1 MDSIDILLNK
11 INYKFPKGYPDMS
24 DEQDILL
31 LESILKELE
40 IEVDL
45 EETKLSP
52 AELSKDATFGGGK
65 KVPRIEILIDKIT
78 NKESLE
84 LENGGS
90 FTVTDT
96 GKVLSQ
102 LKGKTKIDK
111 AIVLGVDEDGKTITT
126 SDLKKTA
133 DFGGGGGMRGG
144 SELTAQAESA
154 QCIANAIRYSSSDDI
169 TEESINDQ
177 TIQSSKSKVE
187 VTDFDSA
194 SNLLKNNKGWLISSV
209 SIANALAKQYPGSF
223 IHNRGSEWVQKL
235 NNKVKPL
242 LKEVGIQDINKWNP
256 ADIWMV
262 SPEESDIEWPG
273 SLEEIN
279 ILLLEKFNAG
289 LIIGVS
295 LKKADKNV
303 TLKVFNAGTSDGKK
317 YKMKGVDV
325 SPSHAKAYIILDDG
339 SKIEFRNFSALTGF
353 MGELGLKKAAGGKV
367 GYSIIKKAFADN
379 NITLSS
385 PNEIKDEVLNE
396 DPKFKAKFEKLWKN
410 ISELSS
416 ADFNQYYDDPKKTIN
431 QKYSYRISKFL
442 ALEIVDALNKAEKPN
457 EIISDLIG
465 YASSQTKESSV
476 FVKAF

>member
-1 MDSIDILLNK
+1 MDVLDLFFKKFS
-11 INYKFPKGYPDMS
+11 YKFPKGYPDMNN
-24 DEQDILL
+24 EQDVLL
-31 LESILKELE
+31 MENLLKELK
-40 IEVDL
+40 IGVDL

-52 AELSKDATFGGGK
+52 AELSKDATFSGGR

-84 LENGGS
+84 LEDGGS

-96 GKVLSQ
+96 EKVLSQ

-111 AIVLGVDEDGKTITT
+111 AITLGVNEDGKTITT

-154 QCIANAIRYSSSDDI
+154 QCIANAIRYSIGEI
-169 TEESINDQ
+169 TEEDITDEA
-177 TIQSSKSKVE
+177 IQNSKSKVE

-194 SNLLKNNKGWLISSV
+194 SNLLKTNKGWLISSV
-209 SIANALAKQYPGSF
+209 SIANALASQYPGSF
-223 IHNRGSEWVQKL
+223 IHNRGSEWVQRL
-235 NNKVKPL
+235 NNKVKPF

-262 SPEESDIEWPG
+262 SPDELNIEWPN
-273 SLEEIN
+273 SLGEIN
-279 ILLLEKFNAG
+279 VLLLEKFNEG
-289 LIIGVS
+289 KIIGVS

-303 TLKVFNAGTSDGKK
+303 TLKVYNAGTSEGKK
-317 YKMKGVDV
+317 YEMKGVDV
-325 SPSHAKAYIILDDG
+325 SPSHAKAYVILDDG
-339 SKIEFRNFSALTGF
+339 SKIEFRNFNALTGF

-367 GYSIIKKAFADN
+367 GYTIIKKAFNDN
-379 NITLSS
+379 GFNLSS

-396 DPKFKAKFEKLWKN
+396 DPKFKDKFEKLWKN
-410 ISELSS
+410 IPELSS
-416 ADFNQYYDDPKKTIN
+416 ADFDQYYDDPKKTIN

-442 ALEIVDALNKAEKPN
+442 ALEIIDALNKAENPN

>member
-1 MDSIDILLNK
+1 M
-11 INYKFPKGYPDMS
+11 
-24 DEQDILL
+24 
-31 LESILKELE
+31 ESILKELGV
-40 IEVDL
+40 EVEL

-52 AELSKDATFGGGK
+52 SELSKDATFGGGK
-65 KVPRIEILIDKIT
+65 KVPRIEILINKIT
-78 NKESLE
+78 NNEPLE
-84 LENGGS
+84 LDKGGF
-90 FTVTDT
+90 FTVTD
-96 GKVLSQ
+96 KKEVLSQ
-102 LKGKTKIDK
+102 LQGKTKIDK
-111 AIVLGVDEDGKTITT
+111 AITLGIDEDGKTITT
-126 SDLKKTA
+126 SELKKTS

-154 QCIANAIRYSSSDDI
+154 QCIANAIRYSTGEITEKDI
-169 TEESINDQ
+169 TDEA
-177 TIQSSKSKVE
+177 IQNSKSKVE

-194 SNLLKNNKGWLISSV
+194 SNLLKTNKGWLISSV
-209 SIANALAKQYPGSF
+209 SIANALASQYPGSF

-235 NNKVKPL
+235 NNAVKPL

-262 SPEESDIEWPG
+262 NPDEMNISWPNNLG
-273 SLEEIN
+273 EIN
-279 ILLLEKFNAG
+279 ALLLEKFNEG
-289 LIIGVS
+289 KIIGVS

-303 TLKVFNAGTSDGKK
+303 TLKVYNAGASEGKK
-317 YKMKGVDV
+317 YEMKGVDV
-325 SPSHAKAYIILDDG
+325 SPSHAKAYVILDDG

-379 NITLSS
+379 GFNLSS
-385 PNEIKDEVLNE
+385 PNEIKDKVLN
-396 DPKFKAKFEKLWKN
+396 DDSDFKAKFEKLWKN
-410 ISELSS
+410 IPELSS
-416 ADFNQYYDDPKKTIN
+416 VDFDQYYDDPKKTIN

-442 ALEIVDALNKAEKPN
+442 ALEIIDALNKANNPN

>member
-1 MDSIDILLNK
+1 MDVLDLFFKKYS
-11 INYKFPKGYPDMS
+11 YKFPKGYPDMNN
-24 DEQDILL
+24 EQDVLL
-31 LESILKELE
+31 LESILRELE
-40 IEVDL
+40 IGVDL

-52 AELSKDATFGGGK
+52 AELSKDATFSGGRK
-65 KVPRIEILIDKIT
+65 IPRIEILIDKIT

-90 FTVTDT
+90 FTVTDIE
-96 GKVLSQ
+96 KVLSQ
-102 LKGKTKIDK
+102 LKGKTKVDK
-111 AIVLGVDEDGKTITT
+111 AIVLGVNEDGKTITT

-154 QCIANAIRYSSSDDI
+154 QCIANAIRYSTGEI
-169 TEESINDQ
+169 TEEDITNEA
-177 TIQSSKSKVE
+177 IQNSKSKVE

-194 SNLLKNNKGWLISSV
+194 SNLLKTNKGWLISSV
-209 SIANALAKQYPGSF
+209 SIANALASQYPGSF
-223 IHNRGSEWVQKL
+223 IHNRGSEWVQRL
-235 NNKVKPL
+235 NNKVKPF

-262 SPEESDIEWPG
+262 SPDELDIEWPNNLG
-273 SLEEIN
+273 EIN
-279 ILLLEKFNAG
+279 VLLLEKFNEG
-289 LIIGVS
+289 KIIGVS

-303 TLKVFNAGTSDGKK
+303 TLKVFNAGASEGKK
-317 YKMKGVDV
+317 YEMKGVDV
-325 SPSHAKAYIILDDG
+325 SPSHAKAYVILDDG
-339 SKIEFRNFSALTGF
+339 SKIEFRNFNALTGF

-367 GYSIIKKAFADN
+367 GYTIIKKAFNDN
-379 NITLSS
+379 GFSLSS

-396 DPKFKAKFEKLWKN
+396 DPKFKDKFEKLWKN

-416 ADFNQYYDDPKKTIN
+416 ADFDQYYDDPKKTIN

-442 ALEIVDALNKAEKPN
+442 ALEIINALNKAENPN

>member
-1 MDSIDILLNK
+1 MDVLDLFFKKYS
-11 INYKFPKGYPDMS
+11 YKFPKGYPDMNN
-24 DEQDILL
+24 EQDVLL
-31 LESILKELE
+31 LESILRELE
-40 IEVDL
+40 IGVDL

-52 AELSKDATFGGGK
+52 AELSKDATFSGGRK
-65 KVPRIEILIDKIT
+65 IPRIEILIDKIT

-84 LENGGS
+84 LEDGGS
-90 FTVTDT
+90 FTVTDIE
-96 GKVLSQ
+96 KVLSQ
-102 LKGKTKIDK
+102 LKGKTKVDK
-111 AIVLGVDEDGKTITT
+111 AIVLGVNEDGKTITT

-154 QCIANAIRYSSSDDI
+154 QCIANAIRYSTGEI
-169 TEESINDQ
+169 TEEDITDEA
-177 TIQSSKSKVE
+177 IQNSKSKVE

-194 SNLLKNNKGWLISSV
+194 SNLLKTNKGWLISSV
-209 SIANALAKQYPGSF
+209 SIANALASQYPGSF
-223 IHNRGSEWVQKL
+223 IHNRGSEWVQRL
-235 NNKVKPL
+235 NNKVKPF

-262 SPEESDIEWPG
+262 SPDELDIEWPNNLG
-273 SLEEIN
+273 EIN
-279 ILLLEKFNAG
+279 VLLLEKFNEG
-289 LIIGVS
+289 KIIGVS

-303 TLKVFNAGTSDGKK
+303 TLKVFNAGASEGKK
-317 YKMKGVDV
+317 YEMKGVDV
-325 SPSHAKAYIILDDG
+325 SPSHAKAYVILDDG
-339 SKIEFRNFSALTGF
+339 SKIEFRNFNALTGF

-367 GYSIIKKAFADN
+367 GYTIIKKAFNDN
-379 NITLSS
+379 GFSLSS

-396 DPKFKAKFEKLWKN
+396 DPKFKDKFEKLWKN

-416 ADFNQYYDDPKKTIN
+416 ADFDQYYDDPKKTIN

-442 ALEIVDALNKAEKPN
+442 ALEIINALNKAENPN

>member
-1 MDSIDILLNK
+1 MDVLDLFFKKYS
-11 INYKFPKGYPDMS
+11 YKFPKGYPDMNN
-24 DEQDILL
+24 EQDVLL
-31 LESILKELE
+31 LESILRELE
-40 IEVDL
+40 IGVDL

-52 AELSKDATFGGGK
+52 AELSKDATFSGGR

-90 FTVTDT
+90 FTVTDIE
-96 GKVLSQ
+96 KVLSQ
-102 LKGKTKIDK
+102 LKGKTKVDK
-111 AIVLGVDEDGKTITT
+111 AIVLGVNEDGKTITT

-154 QCIANAIRYSSSDDI
+154 QCIANAIRYSTGEI
-169 TEESINDQ
+169 TEEDITDEA
-177 TIQSSKSKVE
+177 IQNSKSKVE

-194 SNLLKNNKGWLISSV
+194 SNLLKTNKGWLISSV
-209 SIANALAKQYPGSF
+209 SIANALASQYPGSF
-223 IHNRGSEWVQKL
+223 IHNRGSEWVQRL
-235 NNKVKPL
+235 NNKVKPF

-262 SPEESDIEWPG
+262 SPDELDIEWPNNLG
-273 SLEEIN
+273 EIN
-279 ILLLEKFNAG
+279 VLLLEKFNEG
-289 LIIGVS
+289 KIIGVS

-303 TLKVFNAGTSDGKK
+303 TLKVFNAGASEGKK
-317 YKMKGVDV
+317 YEMKGVDV
-325 SPSHAKAYIILDDG
+325 SPSHAKAYVILDDG
-339 SKIEFRNFSALTGF
+339 SKIEFRNFNALTGF

-367 GYSIIKKAFADN
+367 GYTIIKKAFNDN
-379 NITLSS
+379 GFSLSS

-396 DPKFKAKFEKLWKN
+396 DPKFKDKFEKLWKN

-416 ADFNQYYDDPKKTIN
+416 ADFDQYYDDPKKTIN

-442 ALEIVDALNKAEKPN
+442 ALEIINALNKAENPN

>member
-1 MDSIDILLNK
+1 MDVLDLFFKKYS
-11 INYKFPKGYPDMS
+11 YKFPKGYPDMNN
-24 DEQDILL
+24 EQDVLL
-31 LESILKELE
+31 LESILRELE
-40 IEVDL
+40 IGVDL

-52 AELSKDATFGGGK
+52 AELSKDATFSGGRK
-65 KVPRIEILIDKIT
+65 IPRIEILIDKIT

-90 FTVTDT
+90 FTVTDIE
-96 GKVLSQ
+96 KVLSQ
-102 LKGKTKIDK
+102 LKGKTKVDK
-111 AIVLGVDEDGKTITT
+111 AIVLGVNEDGKTITT

-154 QCIANAIRYSSSDDI
+154 QCIANAIRYSTGEI
-169 TEESINDQ
+169 TEEDITDEA
-177 TIQSSKSKVE
+177 IQNSKSKVE

-194 SNLLKNNKGWLISSV
+194 SNLLKTNKGWLISSV
-209 SIANALAKQYPGSF
+209 SIANALASQYPGSF
-223 IHNRGSEWVQKL
+223 IHNRGSEWVQRL
-235 NNKVKPL
+235 NNKVKPF

-262 SPEESDIEWPG
+262 SPDELDIEWPNNLG
-273 SLEEIN
+273 EIN
-279 ILLLEKFNAG
+279 VLLLEKFNEG
-289 LIIGVS
+289 KIIGVS

-303 TLKVFNAGTSDGKK
+303 TLKVFNAGASEGKK
-317 YKMKGVDV
+317 YEMKGVDV
-325 SPSHAKAYIILDDG
+325 SPSHAKAYVILDDG
-339 SKIEFRNFSALTGF
+339 SKIEFRNFNALTGF

-367 GYSIIKKAFADN
+367 GYTIIKKAFNDN
-379 NITLSS
+379 GFSLSS

-396 DPKFKAKFEKLWKN
+396 DPKFKDKFEKLWKN

-416 ADFNQYYDDPKKTIN
+416 ADFDQYYDDPKKTIN

-442 ALEIVDALNKAEKPN
+442 ALEIINALNKAENPN

>member
-1 MDSIDILLNK
+1 MDALDLFLKKYS
-11 INYKFPKGYPDMS
+11 YKFDKGYPDMNN
-24 DEQDILL
+24 DKDVLL
-31 LESILKELE
+31 LESLLNEFNIS
-40 IEVDL
+40 ISL
-45 EETKLSP
+45 EETALTPS
-52 AELSKDATFGGGK
+52 ELSKDATLKGGN
-65 KVPRIEILIDKIT
+65 KVPRIEILIQKIQ
-78 NKESLE
+78 KGDELE
-84 LENGGS
+84 LNDGS
-90 FTVTDT
+90 KFKVINT
-96 GKVLSQ
+96 KEVLSQ
-102 LKGKTKIDK
+102 LQGKTKIDK
-111 AIVLGVDEDGKTITT
+111 AITLGIDENGKTITT

-154 QCIANAIRYSSSDDI
+154 QCIANAIRYSSSEDI

-317 YKMKGVDV
+317 YEMKGVDV

-410 ISELSS
+410 IPELSS

>member
-1 MDSIDILLNK
+1 MDVLDLFFKKFS
-11 INYKFPKGYPDMS
+11 YKFDKGYPDMNN
-24 DEQDILL
+24 DQDILL
-31 LESILKELE
+31 MESILKELK
-40 IEVDL
+40 IGVNL

-52 AELSKDATFGGGK
+52 AELSKDATFSGGR

-84 LENGGS
+84 LEDGGS
-90 FTVTDT
+90 FTVTDIE
-96 GKVLSQ
+96 KVLSQ

-111 AIVLGVDEDGKTITT
+111 AIVLGVNEDGETITT

-154 QCIANAIRYSSSDDI
+154 QCIANAIRYSIGEI
-169 TEESINDQ
+169 TEEDITDEA
-177 TIQSSKSKVE
+177 IQNSKSKVE

-194 SNLLKNNKGWLISSV
+194 SNLLKTNKGWLISSV
-209 SIANALAKQYPGSF
+209 SIANALASQYPGSF
-223 IHNRGSEWVQKL
+223 IHNRGSEWVQRL
-235 NNKVKPL
+235 NNKVKPF

-262 SPEESDIEWPG
+262 SPDELNIEWPN
-273 SLEEIN
+273 SLGEIN
-279 ILLLEKFNAG
+279 VLLLEKFNEG
-289 LIIGVS
+289 KIIGVS
-295 LKKADKNV
+295 LKKADRNV
-303 TLKVFNAGTSDGKK
+303 TLKVFNSGDSEGKK
-317 YKMKGVDV
+317 YEIKGVDV
-325 SPSHAKAYIILDDG
+325 SPSHAKAYVILDDG
-339 SKIEFRNFSALTGF
+339 SKIEFRNFNALTGF

-367 GYSIIKKAFADN
+367 GYTIIKKAFNDN
-379 NITLSS
+379 GFSLSS

-396 DPKFKAKFEKLWKN
+396 DPKFKDKFEKLWKN
-410 ISELSS
+410 IPELSS
-416 ADFNQYYDDPKKTIN
+416 ADFDQYYDDPKKTIN

-442 ALEIVDALNKAEKPN
+442 ALEIIDALNKAENPN

>member
-1 MDSIDILLNK
+1 MDALDLFLKKYS
-11 INYKFPKGYPDMS
+11 YKFPKGYPDMNN
-24 DEQDILL
+24 EQDVLL
-31 LESILKELE
+31 MESILRELE
-40 IEVDL
+40 IGVDL

-52 AELSKDATFGGGK
+52 AELSKDATFSGGR

-84 LENGGS
+84 LEDGGS
-90 FTVTDT
+90 FTVTDIE
-96 GKVLSQ
+96 KVLSQ
-102 LKGKTKIDK
+102 LKGKTKVDK
-111 AIVLGVDEDGKTITT
+111 AIVLGVNEDGKTITT

-154 QCIANAIRYSSSDDI
+154 QCIANAIRYSTGEI
-169 TEESINDQ
+169 TEEDITDEA
-177 TIQSSKSKVE
+177 IQNSKNKVK

-194 SNLLKNNKGWLISSV
+194 SNLLKTNKGWLISSV
-209 SIANALAKQYPGSF
+209 SIANALASQYPGSF
-223 IHNRGSEWVQKL
+223 IHNRGSEWVQRL
-235 NNKVKPL
+235 NNKVKPF

-262 SPEESDIEWPG
+262 SPDELDIEWPNNLG
-273 SLEEIN
+273 EIN
-279 ILLLEKFNAG
+279 VLLLEKFNEG
-289 LIIGVS
+289 KIIGVS

-303 TLKVFNAGTSDGKK
+303 TLKVFNAGASEGKK
-317 YKMKGVDV
+317 YEMKGVDV
-325 SPSHAKAYIILDDG
+325 SPSHAKAYVILDDG
-339 SKIEFRNFSALTGF
+339 SKIEFRNFNALTGF

-367 GYSIIKKAFADN
+367 GYTIIKKAFNDN
-379 NITLSS
+379 GFSLSS

-396 DPKFKAKFEKLWKN
+396 DPKFKDKFEKLWKN

-416 ADFNQYYDDPKKTIN
+416 ADFDQYYDDPKKTIN

-442 ALEIVDALNKAEKPN
+442 ALEIINALNKAENPN

>member
-1 MDSIDILLNK
+1 MDALDLFLKKYS
-11 INYKFPKGYPDMS
+11 YKFPKGYPDMNN
-24 DEQDILL
+24 EQDVLL
-31 LESILKELE
+31 MESILKELE
-40 IEVDL
+40 IGIDL

-52 AELSKDATFGGGK
+52 AELSKDATFSGGR

-84 LENGGS
+84 LEDGGS

-96 GKVLSQ
+96 EKVLSQ

-111 AIVLGVDEDGKTITT
+111 AITLGVNEDGKTITT

-154 QCIANAIRYSSSDDI
+154 QCIANAIRYSTGEI
-169 TEESINDQ
+169 TEEDITNKA
-177 TIQSSKSKVE
+177 IQNSKSKVE

-194 SNLLKNNKGWLISSV
+194 SNLLKTNKGWLISSV
-209 SIANALAKQYPGSF
+209 SIANALASQYPGSF

-235 NNKVKPL
+235 NNKVKPF

-262 SPEESDIEWPG
+262 SPDELDIEWPN
-273 SLEEIN
+273 SLGEIN
-279 ILLLEKFNAG
+279 VLLLKKFNEG
-289 LIIGVS
+289 KIIGVS

-303 TLKVFNAGTSDGKK
+303 TLKVYNAGTSEGKK
-317 YKMKGVDV
+317 YEMKGVDV
-325 SPSHAKAYIILDDG
+325 SPSHAKAYVILDDG
-339 SKIEFRNFSALTGF
+339 SKIEFRNFNALTGF

-367 GYSIIKKAFADN
+367 GYTIIKKAFNDN
-379 NITLSS
+379 GFSLSS

-396 DPKFKAKFEKLWKN
+396 DPKFKTKFEKLWKN
-410 ISELSS
+410 IPELSS
-416 ADFNQYYDDPKKTIN
+416 ADFDQYYDDPKKTIN

-442 ALEIVDALNKAEKPN
+442 ALEIIDALNKAENPN

>member
-1 MDSIDILLNK
+1 MDALDLFFKKFS
-11 INYKFPKGYPDMS
+11 YKFPKGYPDMNN
-24 DEQDILL
+24 EQDVLL
-31 LESILKELE
+31 LESILKELGV
-40 IEVDL
+40 EVEL

-52 AELSKDATFGGGK
+52 SELSKDATFGGGK
-65 KVPRIEILIDKIT
+65 KVPRIEILINKIT
-78 NKESLE
+78 NNEPLE
-84 LENGGS
+84 LDKGGF
-90 FTVTDT
+90 FTVTD
-96 GKVLSQ
+96 KKEVLSQ
-102 LKGKTKIDK
+102 LQGKTKIDK
-111 AIVLGVDEDGKTITT
+111 AITLGIDEDGKTITT
-126 SDLKKTA
+126 SELKKTS

-154 QCIANAIRYSSSDDI
+154 QCIANAIRYSTGEITEKDI
-169 TEESINDQ
+169 TDEA
-177 TIQSSKSKVE
+177 IQNSKSKVE

-194 SNLLKNNKGWLISSV
+194 SNLLKTNKGWLISSV
-209 SIANALAKQYPGSF
+209 SIANALASQYPGSF

-235 NNKVKPL
+235 NNAVKPL

-262 SPEESDIEWPG
+262 NPDEMNISWPNNLG
-273 SLEEIN
+273 EIN
-279 ILLLEKFNAG
+279 ALLLEKFNEG
-289 LIIGVS
+289 KIIGVS

-303 TLKVFNAGTSDGKK
+303 TLKVYNAGASEGKK
-317 YKMKGVDV
+317 YEMKGVDV
-325 SPSHAKAYIILDDG
+325 SPSHAKAYVILDDG

-379 NITLSS
+379 GFNLSS
-385 PNEIKDEVLNE
+385 PNEIKDKVLN
-396 DPKFKAKFEKLWKN
+396 DDSDFKAKFEKLWKN
-410 ISELSS
+410 IPELSS
-416 ADFNQYYDDPKKTIN
+416 VDFDQYYDDPKKTIN

-442 ALEIVDALNKAEKPN
+442 ALEIIDALNKANNPN

>member
-1 MDSIDILLNK
+1 MDALDLFFKKFS
-11 INYKFPKGYPDMS
+11 YKFPKGYPDMNN
-24 DEQDILL
+24 EQDVLL
-31 LESILKELE
+31 LESILKELGV
-40 IEVDL
+40 EVEL

-52 AELSKDATFGGGK
+52 SELSKDATFGGGK
-65 KVPRIEILIDKIT
+65 KVPRIEILINKIT
-78 NKESLE
+78 NNEPLE
-84 LENGGS
+84 LDKGGF
-90 FTVTDT
+90 FTVTD
-96 GKVLSQ
+96 KKEVLSQ
-102 LKGKTKIDK
+102 LQGKTKIDK
-111 AIVLGVDEDGKTITT
+111 AITLGIDEDGKTITT
-126 SDLKKTA
+126 SELKKTS

-154 QCIANAIRYSSSDDI
+154 QCIANAIRYSTGEITEKDI
-169 TEESINDQ
+169 TDEA
-177 TIQSSKSKVE
+177 IQNSKSKVE

-194 SNLLKNNKGWLISSV
+194 SNLLKTNKGWLISSV
-209 SIANALAKQYPGSF
+209 SIANALASQYPGSF

-235 NNKVKPL
+235 NNAVKPL

-262 SPEESDIEWPG
+262 NPDEMNISWPNNLG
-273 SLEEIN
+273 EIN
-279 ILLLEKFNAG
+279 ALLLEKFNEG
-289 LIIGVS
+289 KIIGVS

-303 TLKVFNAGTSDGKK
+303 TLKVYNAGASEGKK
-317 YKMKGVDV
+317 YEMKGVDV
-325 SPSHAKAYIILDDG
+325 SPSHAKAYVILDDG

-379 NITLSS
+379 GFNLSS
-385 PNEIKDEVLNE
+385 PNEIKDKVLN
-396 DPKFKAKFEKLWKN
+396 DDSDFKAKFEKLWKN
-410 ISELSS
+410 IPELSS
-416 ADFNQYYDDPKKTIN
+416 VDFDKYYDDPKKTIN

-442 ALEIVDALNKAEKPN
+442 ALEIIDALNKANNPN

>member
-1 MDSIDILLNK
+1 MDALDLFFKKYS
-11 INYKFPKGYPDMS
+11 YKFDKGYPDMNNN
-24 DEQDILL
+24 QDVLL
-31 LESILKELE
+31 LESLLNKLNIS
-40 IEVDL
+40 VSL
-45 EETKLSP
+45 EETALTPS
-52 AELSKDATFGGGK
+52 ELNKDATLKGGN
-65 KVPRIEILIDKIT
+65 KVPRIEILIQKIQ
-78 NKESLE
+78 KGDELE
-84 LENGGS
+84 LNDGS
-90 FTVTDT
+90 KFKVINT
-96 GKVLSQ
+96 KEVLSQ
-102 LKGKTKIDK
+102 LQGKTKIDK
-111 AIVLGVDEDGKTITT
+111 AITLGIDEDDKTITT

-133 DFGGGGGMRGG
+133 EFGGGGGMRGG
-144 SELTAQAESA
+144 SEQTAQAESA
-154 QCIANAIRYSSSDDI
+154 QCIANAIRYSSSEDI

-317 YKMKGVDV
+317 YEMKGVDV

-410 ISELSS
+410 IPELSS